1 MTFSHSIQE
10 RSERITRADGIAKV
24 TGAAE
29 YAADWPIEH
38 DYAVLVTSTISAGYI
53 TEMDVVE
60 AEQMPGVVAIFT
72 WHNAP
77 RLHPIHEMSYA
88 QRLLPLQDNVMHY
101 EGEPIAV
108 VVGKT
113 LETAQDAASRI
124 QVTYDA
130 EPAHIILDQVES
142 MAYQPSPPARWGP
155 ADTSTG
161 DITSGIAQ
169 ATTILRQRYTTASR
183 HHCPMEPS
191 ATLAQWDGTHLTIY
205 DASQGVFNVQAV
217 VAAALGL
224 EITQVRVFAKYT
236 GGGFGCKGYIW
247 PHEIIAAMVAHTLGR
262 AILLTLTRAQT
273 FTSHGYQAPTVQD
286 ITLAATQDGYLTAIR
301 HTVLNATSTYA
312 THVEMAANC
321 SRVTYACPAIETRH
335 RVAPISTILPTLMR
349 APHEGQGMFAL
360 ESAMDELANELA
372 IDPLELR
379 LRNYAETNPTTGEPF
394 SSKKLRECYVEGARR
409 FGWERR
415 SQAPRSMRVNGQLIG
430 WGMASATMPSLRFPA
445 SARIHVAADGAVVI
459 ETGCQEIGTGTY
471 TIMPQIA
478 AEVLGCSPRQVT
490 LRLGDTTLP
499 RTWMTA
505 GSSTT
510 VSVGAAVHAAACNAI
525 SQLAKLALGEDA
537 SADAV
542 SLMGSHLLIKEHDGK
557 SIPLATLFASHGRD
571 GIWAD
576 GDWTPSNQGYAI
588 HSFGAVFA
596 EVLVNESLG
605 LVRVSR
611 LVGIYSAGRIIN
623 PLTARSQAIG
633 GMVWGIGQALL
644 EQSHHDP
651 VRGSFLSKNL
661 AGYLV
666 PVHADTPVMDI
677 GFIEEQDTHAGP
689 VGARG
694 IGELC
699 AVGVSAAISN
709 AVYHATGKHVRH
721 LPITLDS
728 ICSHLDNV
736 HTVS

>member
-1 MTFSHSIQE
+1 MTFSHSTQE
-10 RSERITRADGIAKV
+10 SPENTTRADGFAKV
-24 TGAAE
+24 TGTAE
-29 YAADWPIEH
+29 YAADWSIEH
-38 DYAVLVTSTISAGYI
+38 NYAVLATSTISSGYI
-53 TEMDVVE
+53 TAIHVAE
-60 AEQMPGVVAIFT
+60 AEQMPGGVAIFT
-72 WHNAP
+72 WRNAP
-77 RLHPIHEMSYA
+77 RLHPVHEISYA
-88 QRLLPLQDNVMHY
+88 QRLLPFQDNVIHY
-101 EGEPIAV
+101 EGEPVAV

-130 EPAHIILDQVES
+130 ELAHISLDQGGPMV
-142 MAYQPSPPARWGP
+142 YQPSPPARWGP

-161 DITSGIAQ
+161 DIPSGIAQ
-169 ATTILRQRYTTASR
+169 ATTLLRQCYTTASR
-183 HHCPMEPS
+183 HHCSMEPS

-224 EITQVRVFAKYT
+224 EIARVRVFAKYT

-247 PHEIIAAMVAHTLGR
+247 SHEIIASMLAHRLGG

-286 ITLAATQDGYLTAIR
+286 VTLAATQDGHLTAMR
-301 HTVLNATSTYA
+301 HTVLNATSTYG

-321 SRVTYACPAIETRH
+321 SRVTYACPAIETQH

-372 IDPLELR
+372 LDPLELR
-379 LRNYAETNPTTGEPF
+379 LRNYAEINPTTGEPF
-394 SSKKLRECYVEGARR
+394 SSKKLRECYMEGAQR

-415 SQAPRSMRVNGQLIG
+415 PQNPRSMQVKNQLIG

-445 SARIHVAADGAVVI
+445 SARIHVAADGSVMI

-478 AEVLGCSPRQVT
+478 AEVLGCSPSQVT

-510 VSVGAAVHAAACNAI
+510 VSVGAAVHVAAYNAL

-542 SLMGSHLLIKEHDGK
+542 SLMGAYLLIKGHDSK
-557 SIPLATLFASHGRD
+557 SISLATLFASHSRD

-633 GMVWGIGQALL
+633 GMMWGIGQALL
-644 EQSHHDP
+644 EQSHHDS

-661 AGYLV
+661 TGYLV

-677 GFIEEQDTHAGP
+677 GFIKEQDTHAGP

-709 AVYHATGKHVRH
+709 AVYHATGKRVRH
-721 LPITLDS
+721 LPITLES

-736 HTVS
+736 SMI